1 MSANGILA
9 DMQPICRR
17 VAATMDD
24 AQNTA
29 ANDPGIIRIE
39 GIESAQIPVAPHLE
53 TVIRCKRAALIVH
66 GGDGSREVVIRNAV
80 IRIEGDPD
88 TEPGR

>member
-1 MSANGILA
+1 
-9 DMQPICRR
+9 
-17 VAATMDD
+17 MDD
-24 AQNTA
+24 VENTA

-39 GIESAQIPVAPHLE
+39 GIESVRIPVAPHLE
-53 TVIRCKRAALIVH
+53 TVIGCKRAALIVH
-66 GGDGSREVVIRNAV
+66 GGDGAPEVVIHNAV